1 MEAFRMDFL
10 ALIKRLKVETY
21 YFLPL
26 ALPDEGVILG
36 AAVFIFQ
43 VQRETS
49 LALGS
54 FPLTSQSDPF
64 YLLCRHHILYL
75 SSNGNSSVLS
85 FGPLFLLIMPSIN
98 WGTFRTVGRGS

>member
-1 MEAFRMDFL
+1 MGAFSMGFL
-10 ALIKRLKVETY
+10 AVIKGLKVETCC
-21 YFLPL
+21 FLPL
-26 ALPDEGVILG
+26 ALPDGGVILG

-54 FPLTSQSDPF
+54 FLFTSQSDPF

-75 SSNGNSSVLS
+75 SSNGNSSVLC

-98 WGTFRTVGRGS
+98 